1 MQKGKRYR
9 GGLGRTAMM
18 LALAL
23 ALSPGECRAAD
34 SWQRGMGGV
43 IFPRRDHPAVSGAL
57 DGYLLASVSAANPF
71 SIPGLYES
79 TASLCLV
86 RNRCSAG
93 MRWER
98 TGVTGYSRDL
108 LETSGGLALP
118 GGFIHATVIMRAESR
133 NVAGYGRDTVVS
145 ALYSLAVELSSMAVV
160 ELEGGCRP
168 YDDPAHAT
176 IKAGYS
182 TAFLIL
188 TLGRD
193 RCSGRVARAGGSVS
207 VTGRFSFLA
216 GYDME
221 TGEASGGLTFRA
233 PALAAVSWSIHPVLG
248 STFSVSVG
256 AVR

>member
-1 MQKGKRYR
+1 MQKGKGYR
-9 GGLGRTAMM
+9 SGLDRTAMM
-18 LALAL
+18 VALAL
-23 ALSPGECRAAD
+23 ALSPGECGAMD

-43 IFPRRDHPAVSGAL
+43 IFPRRDHPAVSGAPG
-57 DGYLLASVSAANPF
+57 GYLLATVSAANPF

-79 TASLCLV
+79 TASICLV
-86 RNRCSAG
+86 RSCCLAG

-108 LETSGGLALP
+108 LEASGGFALP

-133 NVAGYGRDTVVS
+133 NVTGYGRDTVVS
-145 ALYSLAVELSSMAVV
+145 ALCSMSVELSSIVVV
-160 ELEGGCRP
+160 EMEGGGRS

-176 IKAGYS
+176 IMAGYS

-193 RCSGRVARAGGSVS
+193 DRSGRVARAGGSVS
-207 VTGRFSFLA
+207 VTERFSFLA

-221 TGEASGGLTFRA
+221 TGEASGGLAFRA